1 MKTKFLLRIPSE
13 LKEKLAMAAARAG
26 LSINAFV
33 ISVLWRYLREQVRG
47 GGHGGKPKQEQAD
60 NPNAKGA

>member
-26 LSINAFV
+26 LSINALV
-33 ISVLWRYLREQVRG
+33 ISVLWRYLREEG
-47 GGHGGKPKQEQAD
+47 
-60 NPNAKGA
+60 